1 MPQSL
6 TQEQTQEQKLLQQQR
21 ITQQHLLGVKLLGMS
36 LAELEQSVNA
46 ELDENPALER
56 VSDEETVDSIDENG
70 DFGGDDSTSEE
81 EREERQDKFDE
92 ALEHMESDDEPAE
105 GNDYYTASAAVPDD
119 IFSQAKSFRDSLNE
133 QAGEI
138 DLSDRERSI
147 MDYLIGSL
155 DADGFLRKETSVL
168 IEELA
173 IYEYIETT
181 DDEIERLIRALQSF
195 DPPGIGARSLQECL
209 RIQIRRM
216 PDGRLKSCMLQ
227 VVNDYFTEFTRLRW
241 DKIQEALALND
252 VQTDTLKSEFR
263 RLNPKPGAAL
273 GETLGR
279 STQHITPDFTVW
291 QTAGGRLAFEVNTGD
306 LPSLA
311 ISDSFLA
318 LLEDS
323 KKTPAKEQGKR
334 EQEAVVYARRKVE
347 QASWFIDAVKQRQ
360 RTMEATMS
368 AILAWQRDFF
378 LTGEESD
385 LRPMILKDI
394 AAQTGYDLSTISR
407 VCNEKYARTQWGT
420 FPLRHFFTDNF
431 SSDEELSSR
440 KVKTALKELIDG
452 EDKTHP
458 LSDEALVEA
467 MSKLGYNIARRTVAK
482 YRDKMGIPVSKL
494 RTER

>member
-1 MPQSL
+1 MAQTL
-6 TQEQTQEQKLLQQQR
+6 TQEQTQEQKILQQQR
-21 ITQQHLLGVKLLGMS
+21 ITQQHLLGVRLLGMP

-56 VSDEETVDSIDENG
+56 AADDETLDSIDETG
-70 DFGGDDSTSEE
+70 DFDEENAAAKE
-81 EREERQDKFDE
+81 EREERQDELDK
-92 ALEHMESDDEPAE
+92 ALEHMESDDEP
-105 GNDYYTASAAVPDD
+105 GDYYASSAAVPDD
-119 IFSQAKSFRDSLNE
+119 VFGQAKSFRDDLNE
-133 QAGEI
+133 QAGELV
-138 DLSDRERSI
+138 LSERERSI
-147 MDYLIGSL
+147 MDYLLGSL
-155 DADGFLRKETSVL
+155 DSDGFLRKETAVL

-181 DDEIERLIRALQSF
+181 ADEVERLISLLQSF

-209 RIQIRRM
+209 RIQIERK
-216 PDGRLKSCMLQ
+216 DDSRLKTCMLR
-227 VVNDYFTEFTRLRW
+227 VVNDYFADFTHLRW
-241 DKIQEALALND
+241 DKIQEALQLND

-273 GETLGR
+273 GETMGR
-279 STQHITPDFTVW
+279 STQQITPDFIVW
-291 QTAGGRLAFEVNTGD
+291 PTTGGRLTFEVNTGR

-311 ISDSFLA
+311 VSDSFLA
-318 LLEDS
+318 MLENY

-334 EQEAVVYARRKVE
+334 EQEAMVYVKRKVE

-368 AILAWQRDFF
+368 AILAWQRKFF

-394 AAQTGYDLSTISR
+394 AAQTGYDVSTISR

-431 SSDEELSSR
+431 SSDEGEELSSR
-440 KVKTALKELIDG
+440 KVKMALKELIDG
-452 EDKTHP
+452 EDKAHP
-458 LSDEALVEA
+458 LSDEALVDE
-467 MSKLGYNIARRTVAK
+467 MRKRGYNIARRTVAK
-482 YRDKMGIPVSKL
+482 YRDKMGIPVSKM